1 MQISEMILLIR
12 NDKGK
17 ETNMLITY
25 EDFLNKWVF
34 PFAEDNREIAQMVK
48 DILFSKRRENE
59 WREWYWAGNKSC
71 YARFCSGFNELLCFL
86 QGTHNDDKEW
96 KFDEIESSKECLE
109 ALEARNICT
118 DGSSYG
124 LNYHYERME
133 REFRQGEILHSF
145 NGIDYRVMEKYS
157 KNNLLLMEENGGG
170 FFVAVDTIFYCRTPK
185 NKNFL
190 EGAEYGIQWG
200 YSVQLSNTP
209 SQIDFVRLRTEYCEP
224 YRLKGDTFSIEIREV
239 LSKVKEIQAD
249 TLGDAIDRAMEMYKH
264 SEVVLDERDYQGVSY
279 IPVSKNSR

>member
-1 MQISEMILLIR
+1 M
-12 NDKGK
+12 
-17 ETNMLITY
+17 
-25 EDFLNKWVF
+25 
-34 PFAEDNREIAQMVK
+34 
-48 DILFSKRRENE
+48 
-59 WREWYWAGNKSC
+59 
-71 YARFCSGFNELLCFL
+71 LCFL